1 MRHSFGNEGLMC
13 ERLVFW
19 SRQNHSV
26 QVRCAARLAC
36 ALLWIGCGSERTDTG
51 SVLPPAGTSVAGAS
65 GGAAQSGA
73 MSGSTAGAAGS
84 RPTMNA
90 IGGKGGTSAD
100 AGRGAAG
107 AEAGGGAADTA
118 GAGASGGAGG
128 AAGSAAAAG
137 DGTSPIAMFKRG
149 CKDFDPG
156 PCASFIPGGPYGA
169 PEIELGPYGAS
180 LDFNV
185 GKEFAYPIADGDAD
199 NDFTCGVLSS
209 GQTSQVQQSVDY
221 TLYSVYRPGQF
232 NEGEKLP
239 LIVWGDGTC
248 AWPEAYGP
256 LLRYV
261 ASHGFVVVAPNSRWV
276 GDGSQMK
283 KALDFMFAAN
293 DDQNS
298 PYYQKLDTTKVGAMG
313 HSQGGSGTIAV
324 ASDARVKAVIIWNGG
339 TSASKPFLA
348 ITGDGDI
355 LDASPASLRQDIDA
369 ASVSP
374 AAFLYY
380 HMILQMSDVPGHLTL
395 VTEPHRV
402 VEPTVAWWKYILNDD
417 AASKE
422 YFAGTDCKL
431 CNRMAEFEFGQKGL

>member
-1 MRHSFGNEGLMC
+1 
-13 ERLVFW
+13 
-19 SRQNHSV
+19 
-26 QVRCAARLAC
+26 
-36 ALLWIGCGSERTDTG
+36 
-51 SVLPPAGTSVAGAS
+51 
-65 GGAAQSGA
+65 
-73 MSGSTAGAAGS
+73 MS
-84 RPTMNA
+84 PT
-90 IGGKGGTSAD
+90 
-100 AGRGAAG
+100 
-107 AEAGGGAADTA
+107 
-118 GAGASGGAGG
+118 
-128 AAGSAAAAG
+128 
-137 DGTSPIAMFKRG
+137 AMFKRG

-180 LDFNV
+180 LDFNI
-185 GKEFAYPIADGDAD
+185 GKDFAYPIADGDAD
-199 NDFTCGVLSS
+199 DDATCSALSN

-232 NEGEKLP
+232 NEGEKVP

-261 ASHGFVVVAPNSRWV
+261 ASYGFVIVAPNSRWV

-293 DDQNS
+293 DDKNS

-339 TSASKPFLA
+339 SSASKPFLA
-348 ITGDGDI
+348 VTGDGDI
-355 LDASPASLRQDIDA
+355 LDASPASMRQDIDA
-369 ASVSP
+369 ATVSQ

-395 VTEPHRV
+395 VTEPQRV
-402 VEPTVAWWKYILNDD
+402 VEPALAWWQYILNGD
-417 AASKE
+417 AEAKA
-422 YFAGTDCKL
+422 FFVGTDCKL
-431 CNRMAEFEFGQKGL
+431 CNRDGGVRVRTERATVTGARGAVDRPSRLRNPRRSYQNQFTQCASSSTDKTSRSPVTLLTVARDSAYRSVVEPSAARRATQGLWRQYPVVKRRRQNPASARCRCRSCRASWLPWSAQEFRGADIFVQRSSKE